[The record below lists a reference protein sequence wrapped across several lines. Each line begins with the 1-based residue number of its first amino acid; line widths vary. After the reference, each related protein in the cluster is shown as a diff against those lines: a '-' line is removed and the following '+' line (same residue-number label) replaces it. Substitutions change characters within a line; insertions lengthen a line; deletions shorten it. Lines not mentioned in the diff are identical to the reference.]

1 MLAAQ
6 RRAGIVSL
14 LDSAGAVSV
23 SELATRFEVSD
34 MTIRR
39 DLENLAEAGLIAK
52 VHGGAVSPAAG
63 AAAAAR
69 RTEEPGF
76 EAKSDQMLPEK
87 QAIAAA
93 AAELLA
99 PGMSVGLSAGTTTW
113 ALAHHLLSVPELT
126 VVTNSPR
133 IAAIFHRAA
142 DARADTHARERAREQ
157 VGERASSAADP
168 KVILTGGVRTPS
180 DALVGPLAN
189 QALRSLHLDL
199 VFLGTHG
206 FSAAAGFTTPNL
218 EEAETNRTLL
228 ESGARAAVLADHSK
242 WNITAL
248 GTFARLPQ
256 IDALISDTGLP
267 NAAAAELREQLTLT
281 LAETPETTET
291 RRS

>member
-14 LDSAGAVSV
+14 LESAGGVSV
-23 SELATRFEVSD
+23 SELAARFEVSD

-52 VHGGAVSPAAG
+52 VHGGAVAPAAD
-63 AAAAAR
+63 AAAVAR

-76 EAKSDQMLPEK
+76 EAKSAQMLPEK

-113 ALAHHLLSVPELT
+113 TLAHHLLTVPELT

-142 DARADTHARERAREQ
+142 DAHSDAHAAGQSAGQTRD
-157 VGERASSAADP
+157 AADP
-168 KVILTGGVRTPS
+168 RVILTGGVRTPS
-180 DALVGPLAN
+180 DALVGPIAN

-206 FSAAAGFTTPNL
+206 FSSAAGFTTPNL

-228 ESGARAAVLADHSK
+228 QSGARAVVLADHTK
-242 WNITAL
+242 WGATAL
-248 GTFARLPQ
+248 GTFARLAQ
-256 IDALISDTGLP
+256 IDTLISDTGLP
-267 NAAAAELREQLTLT
+267 DPAAAELREQLTLT
-281 LAETPETTET
+281 LAETTET

>member
-6 RRAGIVSL
+6 RRAGIVAL
-14 LDSAGAVSV
+14 LESAGGVSV
-23 SELATRFEVSD
+23 SELAARFEVSD

-52 VHGGAVSPAAG
+52 VHGGAVAPAAD
-63 AAAAAR
+63 AAAVAR

-76 EAKSDQMLPEK
+76 EAKSAQMLPEK

-113 ALAHHLLSVPELT
+113 ALAHHLLTVPELT

-142 DARADTHARERAREQ
+142 DAHTDAHTAGQTRD
-157 VGERASSAADP
+157 AADP
-168 KVILTGGVRTPS
+168 RVILTGGVRTPS
-180 DALVGPLAN
+180 DALVGPIAN

-206 FSAAAGFTTPNL
+206 FSSAAGFTTPNL

-228 ESGARAAVLADHSK
+228 QSGARAVVLADHTK
-242 WNITAL
+242 WGATAL
-248 GTFARLPQ
+248 GTFARIAQ
-256 IDALISDTGLP
+256 IDTLISDTGLP
-267 NAAAAELREQLTLT
+267 DPAAAELREQLMLT
-281 LAETPETTET
+281 LAETTET

>member
-52 VHGGAVSPAAG
+52 VHGGAVTPAAD
-63 AAAAAR
+63 AAAAR

-76 EAKSDQMLPEK
+76 EAKSAQMLPEK

-113 ALAHHLLSVPELT
+113 ALAHHLLTVPELT

-142 DARADTHARERAREQ
+142 DAQADTHTAAHAAGQARD
-157 VGERASSAADP
+157 AADP
-168 KVILTGGVRTPS
+168 RVILTGGVRTPS
-180 DALVGPLAN
+180 DALVGPIAN

-206 FSAAAGFTTPNL
+206 FSSAAGFTTPNL

-228 ESGARAAVLADHSK
+228 QSGARAVVLADHSK
-242 WNITAL
+242 CGTTAL

-256 IDALISDTGLP
+256 IDTLISDTGLP
-267 NAAAAELREQLTLT
+267 GPAVAELREQLTLT
-281 LAETPETTET
+281 LAEPLVDPTQT

>member
-6 RRAGIVSL
+6 RRARIVSL
-14 LDSAGAVSV
+14 LESAGGVSV
-23 SELATRFEVSD
+23 SELAARFEVSD

-52 VHGGAVSPAAG
+52 VHGGAVAPAAE

-76 EAKSDQMLPEK
+76 EAKSAQMLPEK

-113 ALAHHLLSVPELT
+113 ALAHHLLTVPELT

-142 DARADTHARERAREQ
+142 DAHTDAHTGGQNAGQARD
-157 VGERASSAADP
+157 AADP
-168 KVILTGGVRTPS
+168 RVILTGGVRTPS
-180 DALVGPLAN
+180 DALVGPIAN

-206 FSAAAGFTTPNL
+206 FSSAAGFTTPNL

-228 ESGARAAVLADHSK
+228 QSGARAVVLADHTK
-242 WNITAL
+242 WGATAL
-248 GTFARLPQ
+248 GTFARIAQ
-256 IDALISDTGLP
+256 IDTLISDTGLP
-267 NAAAAELREQLTLT
+267 DPAAAELREQLTLT
-281 LAETPETTET
+281 LAETTET

>member
-14 LDSAGAVSV
+14 LESAGGVSV

-52 VHGGAVSPAAG
+52 VHGGAVAPAAD
-63 AAAAAR
+63 AAAAR

-76 EAKSDQMLPEK
+76 EAKSAQMLPEK

-113 ALAHHLLSVPELT
+113 ALAHHLLTVPELT

-142 DARADTHARERAREQ
+142 GAQTAGHTAGQARNT
-157 VGERASSAADP
+157 ADP
-168 KVILTGGVRTPS
+168 RVILTGGVRTPS
-180 DALVGPLAN
+180 DALVGPIAN

-206 FSAAAGFTTPNL
+206 FSSAAGFTTPNL

-228 ESGARAAVLADHSK
+228 QSGARAVVLADHSK
-242 WNITAL
+242 CGTTAL

-256 IDALISDTGLP
+256 IDTLISDTGLP
-267 NAAAAELREQLTLT
+267 GPAAAELREQLRLT
-281 LAETPETTET
+281 LADPLVDPTQT